1 MNMINQKNKYSLIQG
16 DTYDV
21 INFLKDKK
29 IKVDAIITDP
39 PYNISKDN
47 NFSTMKNAKRQGVDF
62 GEWDK
67 DFNLFDWIKLY
78 SSLVKDDGSF
88 IIFCSYRYISYIIDE
103 LEKNDFVVKDIIEWK
118 KSNPMPRNINRR
130 YVQDTEFA
138 IWSVKKNAKWTFNK
152 PDDVSYLRSTFTTPL
167 VSGKEKVGHPTQ
179 KSLELMR
186 QIIKIH
192 TNEDDL
198 ILDCFMGS
206 GTTGVACLLEN
217 RKFIGIEKD
226 AEYFNMASNRIN

>member
-1 MNMINQKNKYSLIQG
+1 MNMLNDENRYSLVQG
-16 DTYDV
+16 DAYDV

-67 DFNLFDWIKLY
+67 NFNLFDWIKLY
-78 SSLVKDDGSF
+78 SPLIKDDGSF
-88 IIFCSYRYISYIIDE
+88 IIFCSYRYMSYIIDE

-138 IWSVKKNAKWTFNK
+138 VWAVKKNAKWIFNK
-152 PDDVSYLRSTFTTPL
+152 PEDVPYLRSTFTTPL

-206 GTTGVACLLEN
+206 RTTGVACLLEN

-226 AEYFNMASNRIN
+226 AEYFNIASNRIN